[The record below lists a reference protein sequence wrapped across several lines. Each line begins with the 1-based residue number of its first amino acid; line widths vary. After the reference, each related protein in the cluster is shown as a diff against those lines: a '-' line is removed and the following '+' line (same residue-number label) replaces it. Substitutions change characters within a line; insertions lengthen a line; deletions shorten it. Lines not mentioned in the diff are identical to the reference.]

1 MAVVYN
7 MYQNSLQINSFHFLQ
22 ISITLYRFL
31 NSQHVALVVAPLLP
45 ALHTLILMLQEEST
59 VSFVKVC
66 RKYQI
71 YIIFLGQQLARVY
84 VQFEMYINVEIVGC
98 YNRRHRRGANS
109 TLGSGQGLKSKSRR
123 GSQDSDDVD
132 DDSLAAELLVS
143 TVKNLRSLCE
153 IMLDGIRYRIT

>member
-1 MAVVYN
+1 
-7 MYQNSLQINSFHFLQ
+7 MYVLF
-22 ISITLYRFL
+22 
-31 NSQHVALVVAPLLP
+31 
-45 ALHTLILMLQEEST
+45 E
-59 VSFVKVC
+59 
-66 RKYQI
+66 I
-71 YIIFLGQQLARVY
+71 YINI
-84 VQFEMYINVEIVGC
+84 EIVGC

-153 IMLDGIRYRIT
+153 IMLDGIRYRITKLDKSNLVLNNTFE

>member
-1 MAVVYN
+1 M
-7 MYQNSLQINSFHFLQ
+7 
-22 ISITLYRFL
+22 
-31 NSQHVALVVAPLLP
+31 ALVVAPLLP
-45 ALHTLILMLQEEST
+45 VLHTPILMLQEEST

-66 RKYQI
+66 KKIRDLHHL
-71 YIIFLGQQLARVY
+71 FDRSY
-84 VQFEMYINVEIVGC
+84 VQFGIYLNVEIVGC

-109 TLGSGQGLKSKSRR
+109 ILGSGQGLKAKSRR

-153 IMLDGIRYRIT
+153 IMLDGIRYRNTKLDSSNLVLNFI

>member
-1 MAVVYN
+1 M
-7 MYQNSLQINSFHFLQ
+7 
-22 ISITLYRFL
+22 
-31 NSQHVALVVAPLLP
+31 
-45 ALHTLILMLQEEST
+45 

-66 RKYQI
+66 RKI
-71 YIIFLGQQLARVY
+71 PDLRHIFGLDQMY
-84 VQFEMYINVEIVGC
+84 VQFEIYVNVEIVGC

-109 TLGSGQGLKSKSRR
+109 TLGPGQGLKAKSRR

-153 IMLDGIRYRIT
+153 IMLDGIRYKIIK

>member
-1 MAVVYN
+1 M
-7 MYQNSLQINSFHFLQ
+7 
-22 ISITLYRFL
+22 
-31 NSQHVALVVAPLLP
+31 ALVVAPLLP

-71 YIIFLGQQLARVY
+71 YIIFLSYVWDRVY
-84 VQFEMYINVEIVGC
+84 VLFDIYVNVEIVGC

-109 TLGSGQGLKSKSRR
+109 TLGQGPKSKSRR

-153 IMLDGIRYRIT
+153 IMLDGIRYRITKLDTSNL